1 MHRVE
6 HRAIQQKKLIEL
18 VDNYPPLPAFINRLL
33 ALNADPESSLEDICR
48 VVEAEVSLV
57 ASIIKLVNSPLY
69 GLSHSVLSIP
79 RAITVLGRNEL
90 MNLVLATAMFTS
102 FKGFKQK
109 KKYMG
114 TFGYHSFKCAIIAR
128 YLGRQVN
135 QDSGD
140 LFLAGL
146 LHDIGKNVIFR
157 NLPED
162 TLKTVYP
169 QLPSFGKDITM
180 ETEHF
185 GIDHT
190 ILGERLLKAWHFP
203 EALSVTIRHHHNPLG
218 TAFYFPFPLLVATA
232 NNLVHILDCEEEET
246 RDPMPLYQELFNEP
260 TSNTL
265 KELGFTLNLE
275 TLPEILNDLNNELE
289 RNSDLAEMFT

>member
-1 MHRVE
+1 MT
-6 HRAIQQKKLIEL
+6 QKKLIEL

-69 GLSHSVLSIP
+69 GLSHPVLSIP

-109 KKYMG
+109 KKYMSA
-114 TFGYHSFKCAIIAR
+114 FGYHSFKCAIIAS
-128 YLGRQVN
+128 YLGKQMK

-157 NLPED
+157 NIPED
-162 TLKTVYP
+162 RLETVYP
-169 QLPSFGKDITM
+169 DLPSLGKDIVM
-180 ETEHF
+180 EREHF
-185 GIDHT
+185 GVDHT
-190 ILGERLLKAWHFP
+190 TLGERLLKVWHFP
-203 EALSVTIRHHHNPLG
+203 EALSATIKHHHNPLD
-218 TAFYFPFPLLVATA
+218 TAPNFPFPLLVATA
-232 NNLVHILDCEEEET
+232 NNLVHLLDCEEEKT
-246 RDPMPLYQELFNEP
+246 TDLMPLFQELFPDTAN
-260 TSNTL
+260 NTL
-265 KELGFTLNLE
+265 KELGFTLSAE
-275 TLPEILNDLNNELE
+275 TIPEILNDLSNELE

>member
-1 MHRVE
+1 MGRLE
-6 HRAIQQKKLIEL
+6 HRETIQKKLIEL
-18 VDNYPPLPAFINRLL
+18 VDNYPPLPAFLNRLL
-33 ALNADPESSLEDICR
+33 SLNADPESTLEEICR

-69 GLSHSVLSIP
+69 GFSNPVRSIP

-90 MNLVLATAMFTS
+90 MNLVLGTAMFTS

-109 KKYMG
+109 KKYMSV
-114 TFGYHSFKCAIIAR
+114 FGYHSFKCAIIAR
-128 YLGRQVN
+128 YLGKQMN

-157 NLPED
+157 TLPED
-162 TLKTVYP
+162 ILETVYP
-169 QLPSFGKDITM
+169 QLPTLGNDIEK

-190 ILGERLLKAWHFP
+190 TLGERLLKAWHFP
-203 EALSVTIRHHHNPLG
+203 EALSTTVRHHHAPLG
-218 TAFYFPFPLLVATA
+218 TALYFPLPLLVSTA
-232 NNLVHILDCEEEET
+232 NNLLHLLDCEEEKSMN
-246 RDPMPLYQELFNEP
+246 PMTLYQELFTDP
-260 TSNTL
+260 VSNTL
-265 KELGFTLNLE
+265 QKLGFTLRPE
-275 TLPEILNDLNNELE
+275 RVPEILNDLHNELE
-289 RNSDLAEMFT
+289 RNNDIAEMFT